1 MTVSPHAWM
10 GYHRANGTVGVRNE
24 LLVLSVAGLTGPC
37 ARRVAA
43 ALPLA
48 KCVTMPFGGG
58 LLGSDRQLHIESLIG
73 FGANPNVGAVLL
85 IGSDIPKVQ
94 LIAQRIKAT
103 GKPVAAV
110 CLDDCDHDVLTLTHR
125 ALRAGAEL
133 LLEISRNRRQ
143 PAPVSALSV
152 GLECGRSDPSSGL
165 VANPLIG
172 AVTDRLIGQGATA
185 MFGESLEWLGA
196 EHWLAARAVSP
207 DVALAVTEAVARR
220 ARLAAAQGEDLLGNN
235 PGPTNIAAGLSTIEE
250 KSLGAV
256 AKSGSAPIQGLLR
269 MAERPG
275 KPGLYAMDGSAYS
288 PESVSGFVAA
298 GAQLVLFSTGVG
310 NSYVSLLA
318 PTLKICANPQAAAV
332 LRNQLDFDASTVFTG
347 LKPLQT
353 AADQLLNLVLEVASG
368 TLTWGEILNEGDEVV
383 ARLGEAL

>member
-1 MTVSPHAWM
+1 MTGSQHEWM
-10 GYHRANGTVGVRNE
+10 GYHRADGTVGVRND

-43 ALPLA
+43 ALPSA
-48 KCVTMPFGGG
+48 KCVTMPYGGG
-58 LLGSDRQLHIESLIG
+58 LLGADRQLHLESLIG

-85 IGSDIPKVQ
+85 IGSDVPKVR
-94 LIAQRIKAT
+94 LMGERLKAT
-103 GKPVAAV
+103 GKPVTAI

-125 ALRAGAEL
+125 AVRAGADL
-133 LLEISRNRRQ
+133 LREISRNRRR
-143 PAPVSALSV
+143 PAPVSALCV

-172 AVTDRLIGQGATA
+172 AVTDRLIGLGATA
-185 MFGESLEWLGA
+185 IFGESMEWLGA

-207 DVALAVTEAVARR
+207 AVAQALTGAVARR
-220 ARLAAAQGEDLLGNN
+220 AGLAAAQGEDLLGNN

-269 MAERPG
+269 MAERPRN
-275 KPGLYAMDGSAYS
+275 PGLYAMDGSAYS

-298 GAQLVLFSTGVG
+298 GAQMVLFSTGVG

-318 PTLKICANPQAAAV
+318 PTLKICANPQATAV
-332 LRNQLDFDASTVFTG
+332 LRNQIDFDASTVFTG
-347 LKPLQT
+347 LSPLQT
-353 AADQLLNLVLEVASG
+353 AADQLLQLLLEVASG
-368 TLTWGEILNEGDEVV
+368 TLTWGEILAEGDEVV

>member
-1 MTVSPHAWM
+1 MASDPQWM
-10 GYHRANGTVGVRNE
+10 GYHRADGAVGVRND

-58 LLGSDRQLHIESLIG
+58 LLGTDRQLHIESLIG

-85 IGSDIPKVQ
+85 IGSDVPKVQ
-94 LIAQRIKAT
+94 LIAQRLKAT

-110 CLDDCDHDVLTLTHR
+110 CLDDCDHDVLTLSHR
-125 ALRAGAEL
+125 ALRAGADL
-133 LLEISRNRRQ
+133 LHEISRNRRQ
-143 PAPVSALSV
+143 SAPVSALCV

-172 AVTDRLIGQGATA
+172 LLTDRLVALGATA
-185 MFGESLEWLGA
+185 IFGESMEWLGA

-207 DVALAVTEAVARR
+207 TVAQALTSAAARR
-220 ARLAAAQGEDLLGNN
+220 ASLAQAQGEDLLGNN

-256 AKSGSAPIQGLLR
+256 AKSGTASIQGVLR
-269 MAERPG
+269 MAERPS

-332 LRNQLDFDASTVFTG
+332 LRNQLDFDASAVFAGHST
-347 LKPLQT
+347 LHN
-353 AADQLLNLVLEVASG
+353 AAEALMLLLLEVASG

-383 ARLGEAL
+383 SRLGEAL

>member
-1 MTVSPHAWM
+1 MASDPQWM
-10 GYHRANGTVGVRNE
+10 GYHRADGAVGVRND

-58 LLGSDRQLHIESLIG
+58 LLGADRQLHIESLIG

-85 IGSDIPKVQ
+85 IGSDVPKVQ
-94 LIAQRIKAT
+94 LIAQRLKAT

-110 CLDDCDHDVLTLTHR
+110 CLDDCDHDVLTLSHR
-125 ALRAGAEL
+125 ALRAGADL
-133 LLEISRNRRQ
+133 LHEISRNRRQ
-143 PAPVSALSV
+143 SAPVSALCV

-172 AVTDRLIGQGATA
+172 LLTDRLVALGATA
-185 MFGESLEWLGA
+185 IFGESMEWLGA

-207 DVALAVTEAVARR
+207 TVAQALTSAAARR
-220 ARLAAAQGEDLLGNN
+220 ASLAQAQGEDLLGNN

-256 AKSGSAPIQGLLR
+256 AKSGTASIQGVLR
-269 MAERPG
+269 MAERPS

-332 LRNQLDFDASTVFTG
+332 LRNQLDFDASAVFAGHST
-347 LKPLQT
+347 LHN
-353 AADQLLNLVLEVASG
+353 AAEALMLLLLEVASG

-383 ARLGEAL
+383 SRLGEAL

>member
-1 MTVSPHAWM
+1 MASDPQWM
-10 GYHRANGTVGVRNE
+10 GYHRADGAVGVRND

-58 LLGSDRQLHIESLIG
+58 LLGADRQLHIESLIG

-85 IGSDIPKVQ
+85 IGSDVPKVQ
-94 LIAQRIKAT
+94 LIAQRLKAT

-110 CLDDCDHDVLTLTHR
+110 CLDDCDHDVLTLSHR
-125 ALRAGAEL
+125 ALRAGADL
-133 LLEISRNRRQ
+133 LHEISRNRRQ
-143 PAPVSALSV
+143 SAPVSALCV

-172 AVTDRLIGQGATA
+172 LLTDRLVALGATA
-185 MFGESLEWLGA
+185 IFGESMEWRGA

-207 DVALAVTEAVARR
+207 TVAQALTSAAARR
-220 ARLAAAQGEDLLGNN
+220 ASLAQAQGEDLLGNN

-256 AKSGSAPIQGLLR
+256 AKSGTASIQGVLR
-269 MAERPG
+269 MAERPS

-332 LRNQLDFDASTVFTG
+332 LRNQLDFDASAVFAGHST
-347 LKPLQT
+347 LHN
-353 AADQLLNLVLEVASG
+353 AAEALMLLLLEVASG

-383 ARLGEAL
+383 SRLGEAL

>member
-1 MTVSPHAWM
+1 MASDPQWM
-10 GYHRANGTVGVRNE
+10 GYHRADGAVGVRND

-58 LLGSDRQLHIESLIG
+58 LLGTDRHLHIESLIG

-85 IGSDIPKVQ
+85 IGSDVPKVQ
-94 LIAQRIKAT
+94 LIAQRLKAT

-110 CLDDCDHDVLTLTHR
+110 CLDDCDHDVLTLSHR
-125 ALRAGAEL
+125 ALRAGADL
-133 LLEISRNRRQ
+133 LHEISRNRRQ
-143 PAPVSALSV
+143 SAPVSALCV

-172 AVTDRLIGQGATA
+172 LLTDRLVALGATA
-185 MFGESLEWLGA
+185 IFGESMEWLGA

-207 DVALAVTEAVARR
+207 TVAQALTCAAARR
-220 ARLAAAQGEDLLGNN
+220 ASLAQAQGEDLLGNN

-256 AKSGSAPIQGLLR
+256 AKSGTASIQGVLR
-269 MAERPG
+269 MAERPS

-318 PTLKICANPQAAAV
+318 PTLKICANPQATAV
-332 LRNQLDFDASTVFTG
+332 LRNQLDFDASAVFAGHST
-347 LKPLQT
+347 LHN
-353 AADQLLNLVLEVASG
+353 AAEALMLLLLEVASG

-383 ARLGEAL
+383 SRLGEAL

>member
-1 MTVSPHAWM
+1 MVSDPQWM
-10 GYHRANGTVGVRNE
+10 GYHRADGAVGVRND

-58 LLGSDRQLHIESLIG
+58 LLGADRQLHIESLIG

-85 IGSDIPKVQ
+85 IGSDVPKVQ
-94 LIAQRIKAT
+94 LIAQRLKTT

-110 CLDDCDHDVLTLTHR
+110 CLDDCDHDVLTLSHR
-125 ALRAGAEL
+125 ALRAGADL
-133 LLEISRNRRQ
+133 LHEISRNRRQ
-143 PAPVSALSV
+143 SAPVSALCV

-172 AVTDRLIGQGATA
+172 RLTDRLVALGATA
-185 MFGESLEWLGA
+185 IFGESMEWLGA
-196 EHWLAARAVSP
+196 EHWLAARAVTP
-207 DVALAVTEAVARR
+207 TVAQVLTSAVARR
-220 ARLAAAQGEDLLGNN
+220 ASLAQAQGEDLLGNN

-256 AKSGSAPIQGLLR
+256 AKSGTASIQGVLR
-269 MAERPG
+269 MAERPS

-332 LRNQLDFDASTVFTG
+332 LRNQLDFDASAVFAGHST
-347 LKPLQT
+347 LHN
-353 AADQLLNLVLEVASG
+353 AAEALMLLLLEVASG

-383 ARLGEAL
+383 SRLGEAL

>member
-1 MTVSPHAWM
+1 MASDPQWM
-10 GYHRANGTVGVRNE
+10 GYHRADGAVGARNE

-58 LLGSDRQLHIESLIG
+58 LLGADRQLHIESLIG

-85 IGSDIPKVQ
+85 IGSDVPKVQ
-94 LIAQRIKAT
+94 LIAQRLKAT

-110 CLDDCDHDVLTLTHR
+110 CLDDCDHDVLTLSHR
-125 ALRAGAEL
+125 ALRAGADL
-133 LLEISRNRRQ
+133 LHEISRNRRQ
-143 PAPVSALSV
+143 SAPVSALCV

-172 AVTDRLIGQGATA
+172 LLTDRLVALGATA
-185 MFGESLEWLGA
+185 IFGESMEWLGA

-207 DVALAVTEAVARR
+207 TVAQALTSAAARR
-220 ARLAAAQGEDLLGNN
+220 ASLAQAQGEDLLGNN

-256 AKSGSAPIQGLLR
+256 AKSGTASIQGVLR
-269 MAERPG
+269 MAERPS

-332 LRNQLDFDASTVFTG
+332 LRNQLDFDASAVFAGHST
-347 LKPLQT
+347 LHN
-353 AADQLLNLVLEVASG
+353 AAEALMLLLLEVASG

-383 ARLGEAL
+383 SRLGEAL

>member
-1 MTVSPHAWM
+1 MVSDPQWM
-10 GYHRANGTVGVRNE
+10 GYHRADGAVGVRND

-58 LLGSDRQLHIESLIG
+58 LLGADRQLHIESLIG

-85 IGSDIPKVQ
+85 IGSDVPKVQ
-94 LIAQRIKAT
+94 LIAQRLKTT

-110 CLDDCDHDVLTLTHR
+110 CLDDCDHDVLTLSHR
-125 ALRAGAEL
+125 ALRAGADL
-133 LLEISRNRRQ
+133 LHEISRNRRQ
-143 PAPVSALSV
+143 SAPVSALCV

-165 VANPLIG
+165 VANPLMG
-172 AVTDRLIGQGATA
+172 RLTDRLVALGATA
-185 MFGESLEWLGA
+185 IFGESMEWLGA
-196 EHWLAARAVSP
+196 EHWLAARAVTP
-207 DVALAVTEAVARR
+207 TVAQALTSAVARR
-220 ARLAAAQGEDLLGNN
+220 ASLAQAQGEDLLGNN

-256 AKSGSAPIQGLLR
+256 AKSGTASIQGVLR
-269 MAERPG
+269 MAERPS

-332 LRNQLDFDASTVFTG
+332 LRNQLDFDASAVFAGHST
-347 LKPLQT
+347 LHN
-353 AADQLLNLVLEVASG
+353 AAEALMLLLLEVASG

-383 ARLGEAL
+383 SRLGEAL